1 MVLLFLSLSLGL
13 NSKEGFFLSLF
24 YIINDIFYLIDEYSL
39 FSPLSNLFTRI
50 LHDDSQYEVL
60 LLNNQRFVFPP
71 TSLIII

>member
-1 MVLLFLSLSLGL
+1 MVLSFLSLSLGL

-24 YIINDIFYLIDEYSL
+24 YIINDTFYLIDEYIL

-71 TSLIII
+71 RSLIIL